1 MANIKIISEP
11 WGKYRPPLTDE
22 EIRARGKKEAE
33 EHAKNEALWKQ
44 KNDEYKQKIENIFHF
59 QRQDEIRRNVIKLLS
74 PFKYTRSG
82 CAIFLYDTYYHG
94 SHDHR
99 SYEDECGIKALVKYK
114 EDIDHLSGTT
124 LKKLGLGLDRFAC
137 DKLVYDS
144 RLNDKYRHLLFFS
157 DDIDSIEQAIDKLIG
172 EWNFRE
178 SSYFGQEDEDV
189 TPRESPQF
197 CREYCVNADGWNRY
211 LDFDYAYTDYVGWIV
226 DKIMKD
232 LLQLQNKFVDNSK
245 TWGYDY
251 YLKSAKNDLD
261 FMVESLKV
269 YGDLAFDVFVTAF
282 RDFERQYG
290 NREPYSLRFGTI
302 DPNVVFTLAKL
313 KENGYKNLIERNQEE
328 ADLFYRISFLT
339 LTANRF
345 RKFSARISQAYI
357 LTDISPLYKADYCDN
372 RPDYLL
378 FFNIEEF
385 LKKYE
390 SLEMGRDFRGFSN
403 RLLSAANN
411 YEKKHRK
418 IKNRIRDYGPFG
430 FYSTPDPNPLFNM
443 LNGEDFPRWAALL
456 LEQEVIYCFGTIFFQ
471 RKEYEKARECFGK
484 ALDYEEFYAGHEF
497 SLDDNGEI
505 NLLCNLAFVEL
516 AMGRV
521 HHKFSKDGSHC
532 QRLNF
537 DLFESVADSSLNDA
551 YARLDFIKSY
561 YPNPLPIMADFFFYA
576 NVVNEDNYQYPR
588 DVYICCYLNTMR
600 GEHYP
605 FECIGWSLFDHP
617 NSSREN
623 IAEICD
629 IIHHKKTRDEQ
640 DEVFLRFFDGNHDET
655 HKSKRKKYCSLRMKP
670 LSSSRYKQINIHKK
684 KERKNVYE
692 TN

>member
-33 EHAKNEALWKQ
+33 EYAKEAALWKQ
-44 KNDEYKQKIENIFHF
+44 KDDEYKQKIENIFHF

-99 SYEDECGIKALVKYK
+99 SYEDECGIKALVNYK

-211 LDFDYAYTDYVGWIV
+211 LDFDYAYTEYVGWIV

-345 RKFSARISQAYI
+345 RKFRARISQAYI

-443 LNGEDFPRWAALL
+443 LNDEDFPRWAALL

-471 RKEYEKARECFGK
+471 
-484 ALDYEEFYAGHEF
+484 
-497 SLDDNGEI
+497 
-505 NLLCNLAFVEL
+505 
-516 AMGRV
+516 
-521 HHKFSKDGSHC
+521 
-532 QRLNF
+532 
-537 DLFESVADSSLNDA
+537 SVPDSSLNDA
-551 YARLDFIKSY
+551 HARLDFIESY

-576 NVVNEDNYQYPR
+576 NVVNEENYQYPR

-684 KERKNVYE
+684 KERKNVYG